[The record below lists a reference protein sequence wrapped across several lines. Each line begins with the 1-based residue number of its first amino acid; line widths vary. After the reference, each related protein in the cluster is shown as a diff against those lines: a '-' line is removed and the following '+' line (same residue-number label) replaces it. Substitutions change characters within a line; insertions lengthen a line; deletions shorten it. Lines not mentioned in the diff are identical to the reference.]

1 MVFKVMVLDEVIQE
15 SVKLEEGDRGLS
27 FGIFDVQR
35 LKIGGEGISM
45 ENKKEWL
52 VRLVNRKC
60 VVFEI
65 YEKGF

>member
-45 ENKKEWL
+45 ENKKG
-52 VRLVNRKC
+52 
-60 VVFEI
+60 VVSEVG
-65 YEKGF
+65 ESEVCGV